1 MEKTQEEINKIQM
14 KKNANIFI
22 LFDKFLNDEFIQAQ
36 KYMSAVRREIEPEW
50 ILYEYYFL
58 KIKEIQNK
66 WRELVATKLDDD
78 ND

>member
-36 KYMSAVRREIEPEW
+36 KYMSAVRREIGPEW
-50 ILYEYYFL
+50 ILYEDYFL